1 MHTTTKLN
9 SRPHRAAAFTLVEL
23 LVVIAIIGIL
33 VGLLLPAVQAARESA
48 RRTQCLNNL
57 KQIGLAVQLFHDV
70 HKEIVPS
77 RLDCNQATWAALLW
91 PYLEQANIARQW
103 GSERSY
109 YFQPAEN
116 RAVSIPAYL
125 CPTRR
130 TPPQLSVEGDDRGDV
145 AHQPGSLSDYAVS
158 IGDGVGYAGDGDGGD
173 GGAEPNGAF
182 RQALCPPCLGTGADQ
197 RFRGPFR
204 SRTSF
209 KRVTD
214 GLSRTIFLGEKHLV
228 EDALGKKD
236 FGDNSIYNPD
246 YLRAL
251 ARYGGAA
258 APLGSLPG
266 QASDDFTNFGS
277 WHAGVCNF
285 VLGDASVRSIENATD
300 PTTLGLLCNISDGQ
314 FAVEPR

>member
-1 MHTTTKLN
+1 MHPTTKLN
-9 SRPHRAAAFTLVEL
+9 SRPHPTAAFTLVEL

-48 RRTQCLNNL
+48 RRTQCLSNL
-57 KQIGLAVQLFHDV
+57 KQIGVAVQLFHDGR
-70 HKEIVPS
+70 KEIVPS
-77 RLDCNQATWAALLW
+77 RLDCNHATWAVLLW
-91 PYLEQANIARQW
+91 PYLEQGNVARKW

-116 RAVSIPAYL
+116 RAVSVPVYL

-130 TPPQLSVEGDDRGDV
+130 TSPQLSVEGDERDDV
-145 AHQPGSLSDYAVS
+145 AHQPGSLSDYAAS
-158 IGDGVGYAGDGDGGD
+158 IGDGVGSGDGVGD
-173 GGAEPNGAF
+173 ERIEPSGAF
-182 RQALCPPCLGTGADQ
+182 RQAICPPCVGAGADL

-204 SRTSF
+204 SRTTF
-209 KRVTD
+209 ERVTD

-228 EDALGKKD
+228 DQGVGKKD

-251 ARYGGAA
+251 ARYGSAG

-266 QASDDFTNFGS
+266 QASDDYTNFGS
-277 WHAGVCNF
+277 WHPGVCNF
-285 VLGDASVRSIENATD
+285 VLGDASVRSIHNAID
-300 PTTLGLLCNISDGQ
+300 PTTLGRLCNISDEQ
-314 FAVEPR
+314 FAAEPL